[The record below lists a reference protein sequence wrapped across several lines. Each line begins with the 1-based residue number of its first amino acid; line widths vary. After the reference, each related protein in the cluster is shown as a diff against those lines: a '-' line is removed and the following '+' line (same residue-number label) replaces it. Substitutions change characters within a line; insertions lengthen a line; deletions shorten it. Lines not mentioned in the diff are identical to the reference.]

1 MNAVKTRWGH
11 LRDYFMKKHRE
22 YKATKSGQAAERRKK
37 WHLYEL
43 MSFLT
48 PLLEP
53 RETYSNMVNI
63 EIDSMQG
70 SPRALSPGSPGLAP
84 LQTPSPSHTPPPV
97 QTPTPPPSQNSM
109 PPPQRP
115 STKRKSATSDVDL
128 EILQTLKHEN
138 DDDDDMWARSLV
150 PSMKK
155 LDHLDKMEFRV
166 EVQASLLRFLRRK
179 EDTRNSNH
187 NVNIQATEGA
197 MNYNTMENYYQWS

>member
-37 WHLYEL
+37 WHLYEI
-43 MSFLT
+43 MSFLA

-53 RETYSNMVNI
+53 RETFSNMVNI
-63 EIDSMQG
+63 EIDSTQG
-70 SPRALSPGSPGLAP
+70 SPQVLSPGSPGLAP

-97 QTPTPPPSQNSM
+97 QTPLTPTPPPSQNSM
-109 PPPQRP
+109 PPPQRR
-115 STKRKSATSDVDL
+115 SAKRKSATSDVDS
-128 EILQTLKHEN
+128 EIIQALKHDN
-138 DDDDDMWARSLV
+138 DDDDMWARSLV

-179 EDTRNSNH
+179 EDARSH

-197 MNYNTMENYYQWS
+197 MNYTTENYYQWC